1 MKINAKF
8 FYIYSLVVTCVLA
21 YSVINNYK
29 GKGQDLGASLLQGS
43 TNRLA
48 KSYDINKN
56 FDFAGE
62 RIPMENFDARE
73 RLDREVLIN
82 AYMQSST
89 IMNIKLANR
98 YFPTVEQLLQQEGVP
113 DDFKYLAVAESSLRN
128 LTSAAGAK
136 GFWQFMGPTGRQYG
150 LQIDDEVDERYNLEK
165 STHAACVYLKDMY
178 RQYNNWLLVAAGY
191 NMGAPR
197 LSREMAEQ
205 RATNYYEVNLNEE
218 TSRYVSRIMA
228 IKEIMQH
235 PTDYD
240 FVVQPDHLYAT
251 MPAYTTTTVNFAV
264 PNWGDFAR
272 KYGTNYR
279 MLKLYNP
286 WIMGVGLT
294 NKTGKSYE
302 VRLPQQ

>member
-1 MKINAKF
+1 MKINTKF
-8 FYIYSLVVTCVLA
+8 LYVYAAAMTLVLA
-21 YSVINNYK
+21 FLIFKDYK
-29 GKGQDLGASLLQGS
+29 AGGQDIGASLLQGS

-48 KSYDINKN
+48 KSFDINKN

-73 RLDREVLIN
+73 RLDREILIN
-82 AYMQSST
+82 AYLQSST

-98 YFPTVEQLLQQEGVP
+98 YFPVVEKLLQEEGVP

-150 LQIDDEVDERYNLEK
+150 LQIDEEVDERYNLEK
-165 STHAACVYLKDMY
+165 ATHAACTYLKDMH

-197 LSREMAEQ
+197 LSKEMGEQ

-235 PTDYD
+235 PQDYD
-240 FVVQPDHLYAT
+240 FVIQPEHLYAD
-251 MPAYTTTTVNFAV
+251 MPSYTTMSVNYNV
-264 PNWGDFAR
+264 PNWGDFAK

-294 NKTGKSYE
+294 NKLGKTYE
-302 VRLPQQ
+302 VRIPQS